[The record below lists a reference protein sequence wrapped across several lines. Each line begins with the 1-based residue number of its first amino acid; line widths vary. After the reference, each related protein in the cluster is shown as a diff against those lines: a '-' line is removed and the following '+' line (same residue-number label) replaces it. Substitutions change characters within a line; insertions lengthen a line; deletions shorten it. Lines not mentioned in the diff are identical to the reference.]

1 MNEDHVEKLIE
12 TGALSA
18 SNVLARFITDET
30 RFRKV
35 KFLVSDAD
43 KVELREMLIQWAKA
57 RRQD

>member
-18 SNVLARFITDET
+18 TNVLARWLTDET
-30 RFRKV
+30 RFRRV